1 MASTTTTPRP
11 QSKISRYFS
20 TSQGDTSAAGTDRT
34 QLVMKA
40 MKKEWWYDMFDV
52 DQSQFDVRQH
62 EFSISSAHSP
72 HRSNCRVNSNCFE
85 QFSTNVNPLVINCWS
100 SLGAFWHWTTSN
112 SGSHAGVLERL
123 PLSGPRVSITFAWT
137 VGVLTSKRSSTLI
150 FTGKV
155 SIKQRALDI
164 KSFNE
169 PTNTR
174 ARLFLI
180 STMAGGI
187 GINLYSANRVIIF
200 DVSWN
205 PGSSSIARSTVVSL
219 YANTF

>member
-137 VGVLTSKRSSTLI
+137 VGVLTSKRLTRRWSSQEKCRLSNAPWTSNRSMNRPTLELVC
-150 FTGKV
+150 FSFQPWQAALV
-155 SIKQRALDI
+155 SI
-164 KSFNE
+164 
-169 PTNTR
+169 
-174 ARLFLI
+174 
-180 STMAGGI
+180 STQPI
-187 GINLYSANRVIIF
+187 E
-200 DVSWN
+200 
-205 PGSSSIARSTVVSL
+205 
-219 YANTF
+219 